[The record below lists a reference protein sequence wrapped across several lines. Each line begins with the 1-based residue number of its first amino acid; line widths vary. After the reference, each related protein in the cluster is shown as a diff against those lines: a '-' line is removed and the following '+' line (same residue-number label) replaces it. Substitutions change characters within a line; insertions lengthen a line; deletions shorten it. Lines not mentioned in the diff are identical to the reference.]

1 MTLFCEDHERR
12 LPIQAI
18 SLLLMTVAAFVSIL
32 IWSVHVS
39 RNPEKPSILTQP
51 DEDKAAVKGSPPLIE
66 GNVGSGREA
75 TSPYVLIVPPVLSLQ
90 LDCSNPAEA
99 VQKALT
105 LLQPLPN
112 GNYTLSV
119 TVKSNHQREK

>member
-1 MTLFCEDHERR
+1 MTLFREDHGRR
-12 LPIQAI
+12 LSIQAI
-18 SLLLMTVAAFVSIL
+18 SLFLMSVAAFVSIL
-32 IWSVHVS
+32 IWSVYFS
-39 RNPEKPSILTQP
+39 SSPQSPSILTPP

-75 TSPYVLIVPPVLSLQ
+75 TSPDVLIVPPVLSLR
-90 LDCSNPAEA
+90 LDCINPAEA

-112 GNYTLSV
+112 GNYTISV
-119 TVKSNHQREK
+119 TVKKQ

>member
-12 LPIQAI
+12 LPIKAI

-32 IWSVHVS
+32 IW
-39 RNPEKPSILTQP
+39 SILTQP

-66 GNVGSGREA
+66 GNIGSGREA